1 MIVTKQKPKDTILEM
16 LRGFK
21 KIFLIGCG
29 ECAKDCLT
37 GGEEQVLEMKKFL
50 EEEGKEITGFVI
62 PEAVCYSSQVKIAL
76 AKSKEQL
83 KLAEAILVLACGT
96 AVQSVRE
103 NNRFKHI
110 VFPGCDTLFGAIVDS
125 EGNFKEVCSACSE
138 CLLDLTG
145 GICPLTLCPKG
156 ILNGPCGGMD
166 KGKCE
171 VDKERDCA
179 WVLIYKELR
188 ERGRLDL
195 FKKVLP
201 PKDFSK
207 MTKPRKLLLIK
218 GA

>member
-1 MIVTKQKPKDTILEM
+1 
-16 LRGFK
+16 
-21 KIFLIGCG
+21 
-29 ECAKDCLT
+29 
-37 GGEEQVLEMKKFL
+37 
-50 EEEGKEITGFVI
+50 
-62 PEAVCYSSQVKIAL
+62 
-76 AKSKEQL
+76 
-83 KLAEAILVLACGT
+83 
-96 AVQSVRE
+96 
-103 NNRFKHI
+103 
-110 VFPGCDTLFGAIVDS
+110 
-125 EGNFKEVCSACSE
+125 
-138 CLLDLTG
+138 
-145 GICPLTLCPKG
+145 
-156 ILNGPCGGMD
+156 MD